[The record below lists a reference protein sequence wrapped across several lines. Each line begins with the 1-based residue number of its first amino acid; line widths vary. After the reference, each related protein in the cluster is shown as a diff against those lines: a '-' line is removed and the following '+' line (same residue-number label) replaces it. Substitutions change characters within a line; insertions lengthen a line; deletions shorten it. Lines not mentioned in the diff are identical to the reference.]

1 MIVFWHWLA
10 LGALLAAIEV
20 VTPGFF
26 LLWLGLA
33 AIAVGLVLLLA
44 PDIALTVQVV
54 IFGALSICSVM
65 LGRHVMR
72 RALARE
78 DAAASMLNERGRAYV
93 GKVYVLDQPLAQGRG
108 RMHVGDTTWAVSLAD
123 STADLPAGTRVR
135 VVDSEGPLLRIKV
148 DAA

>member
-33 AIAVGLVLLLA
+33 AIAVGLVLLLLPELA
-44 PDIALTVQVV
+44 FTVQVV
-54 IFGALSICSVM
+54 IFGALSIGSVM

-93 GKVYVLDQPLAQGRG
+93 GKVYVLDLPLAQGRG
-108 RMHVGDTTWAVSLAD
+108 RMHVGDTTWAVTLVD

-135 VVDSEGPLLRIKV
+135 VVDCEGPMLRIKV
-148 DAA
+148 EAS

>member
-10 LGALLAAIEV
+10 LGALLAAVEV

-33 AIAVGLVLLLA
+33 AIAVGLVMLVA
-44 PDIALTVQVV
+44 PDMSLAVQVV
-54 IFGALSICSVM
+54 IFGGLSIASVM

-78 DAAASMLNERGRAYV
+78 DTAASTLNERGRAYV
-93 GKVYVLDQPLAQGRG
+93 GRVYVLDQPLAQGRG
-108 RMHVGDTTWAVSLAD
+108 RMHVGDTTWAVSLVD

-135 VVDSEGPLLRIKV
+135 VVDCEGPLLRIKLE
-148 DAA
+148 AA